1 MNNVK
6 NTRPKH
12 TEFVSSEPES
22 ILNDASTLARL
33 VVRQRHRI
41 LILCRKWLHHPRD
54 AEDACQETLLR
65 ITRAWETF
73 RSDCKPES
81 WIFLITLNVCRN
93 FNRRARRR
101 KFGCAVEY
109 NDALSS
115 DSEGSIVQHPRYGAP
130 DELLERAQFLQL
142 LDECV
147 CELTESSQ
155 EILRLKIN
163 DGLTYEEVGT
173 SLGLAAG
180 TVKSRIFRARR
191 HLRQRVAAFA
201 R

>member
-1 MNNVK
+1 MNNAK

-12 TEFVSSEPES
+12 TDVVYSKSEPIS
-22 ILNDASTLARL
+22 NDASALVRL
-33 VVRQRHRI
+33 VDQQRHRI

-73 RSDCKPES
+73 RAECKPES

-93 FNRRARRR
+93 FNRKARRR

-115 DSEGSIVQHPRYGAP
+115 ESEGPSIQNPRYGAP
-130 DELLERAQFLQL
+130 DELFERAQFLQL
-142 LDECV
+142 LDECI

-155 EILRLKIN
+155 QILKLKIN
-163 DGLTYEEVGT
+163 DGMTYEEVGS

-191 HLRQRVAAFA
+191 HLRQCVDAFA

>member
-6 NTRPKH
+6 NTQSKY
-12 TEFVSSEPES
+12 TEFVSSQPKP
-22 ILNDASTLARL
+22 ILNDAVTLERL
-33 VVRQRHRI
+33 VDRQRNRI

-65 ITRAWETF
+65 ITRAWATF

-81 WIFLITLNVCRN
+81 WIFLIALNVCRN

-115 DSEGSIVQHPRYGAP
+115 DSEEPTMQNPRYGAP
-130 DELLERAQFLQL
+130 DELFERAQFLQL
-142 LDECV
+142 LDECI

-191 HLRQRVAAFA
+191 HLRQRVDAFA